1 MTVTRPDAKLRDLPV
16 VAPVYMSAE
25 NTLLIF
31 CTCPDLPTAGRLA
44 DELVRRRLAACVSQL
59 PGLIST
65 YRWQEKLAR
74 DEEVLLLIK
83 TTESRYADLERTL
96 AELHPYELPEILAVP
111 VNAGLPGYLDWVAES
126 TR

>member
-1 MTVTRPDAKLRDLPV
+1 
-16 VAPVYMSAE
+16 MSAA

-31 CTCPDLPTAGRLA
+31 CTCPDQSTAGRLA
-44 DELVRRRLAACVSQL
+44 GELVERRLAACVSQL

-65 YRWQEKLAR
+65 YRWQEKLAH
-74 DEEVLLLIK
+74 DEEVLLMIK
-83 TTESRYADLERTL
+83 TTKARYADLEQTL

-111 VNAGLPGYLDWVAES
+111 VNAGLSGYLDWVAQS